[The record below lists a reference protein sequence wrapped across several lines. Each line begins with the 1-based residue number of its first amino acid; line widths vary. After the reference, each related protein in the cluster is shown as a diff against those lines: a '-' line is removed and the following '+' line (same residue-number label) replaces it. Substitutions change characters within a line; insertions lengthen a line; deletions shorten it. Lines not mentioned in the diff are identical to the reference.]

1 MTRRL
6 TLDSFKTKIPNP
18 QSGFM
23 LIEVMVAATL
33 LAVGVT
39 AAMQAIY
46 RSLDASQESQ
56 MYTRALFLAQRAMSE
71 VENKVNFNDRYDVPN
86 GWQDFKDSPNYE
98 WRASISE
105 IDDFWVRRIIVSV
118 RWAKNVNDLHNE
130 EKNYYYRLVTEVPM
144 PRYPEDY
151 EG

>member
-1 MTRRL
+1 MRCSKPLGR
-6 TLDSFKTKIPNP
+6 DS
-18 QSGFM
+18 QAGFM

-71 VENKVNFNDRYDVPN
+71 VENEVNFNDRYDVLG
-86 GWQDFKDSPNYE
+86 GWRDFDESPNYE
-98 WRASISE
+98 WRALISE
-105 IDDFWVRRIIVSV
+105 NDDFWVRRVIVTV

-130 EKNYYYRLVTEVPM
+130 DTNY
-144 PRYPEDY
+144 
-151 EG
+151 

>member
-1 MTRRL
+1 
-6 TLDSFKTKIPNP
+6 
-18 QSGFM
+18 M

-46 RSLDASQESQ
+46 RSLDASRESQ
-56 MYTRALFLAQRAMSE
+56 MYTRALFLAQRSMSE
-71 VENKVNFNDRYDVPN
+71 VENEVNFNDQYDVLG
-86 GWQDFKDSPNYE
+86 GWQAYDDSPNYE
-98 WRASISE
+98 WRALISE
-105 IDDFWVRRIIVSV
+105 DDDFWVRRIVVTV
-118 RWAKNVNDLHNE
+118 RWARNIYDLHDD

-151 EG
+151 E

>member
-1 MTRRL
+1 
-6 TLDSFKTKIPNP
+6 
-18 QSGFM
+18 M

-71 VENKVNFNDRYDVPN
+71 VENEVNFNDRYDVLG
-86 GWQDFKDSPNYE
+86 GWRDFDESPNYE
-98 WRASISE
+98 WRALISE
-105 IDDFWVRRIIVSV
+105 NDDFWVRRVIVTV

-130 EKNYYYRLVTEVPM
+130 DKNYYYRLVTEVPM
-144 PRYPEDY
+144 PRYPADY
-151 EG
+151 EK